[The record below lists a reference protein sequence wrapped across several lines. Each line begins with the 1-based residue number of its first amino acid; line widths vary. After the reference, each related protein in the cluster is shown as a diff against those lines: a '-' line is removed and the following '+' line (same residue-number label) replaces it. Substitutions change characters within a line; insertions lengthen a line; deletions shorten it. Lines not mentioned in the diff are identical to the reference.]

1 LPKRSL
7 IGDSVVTIGLGLSVA
22 VSDLAPAP
30 GALYQ
35 AVAEHFRATD
45 IELPFPQQAVRL
57 RSAA

>member
-1 LPKRSL
+1 M
-7 IGDSVVTIGLGLSVA
+7 A

-35 AVAEHFRATD
+35 AVVENFRATD
-45 IELPFPQQAVRL
+45 IELPLPLRAVRL